1 MAKTQKGKKIV
12 PVKRHKRKSPGGKRK
27 TVPVKRHRRSTPN

>member
-12 PVKRHKRKSPGGKRK
+12 PVKPHKRSVPGGKEK
-27 TVPVKRHRRSTPN
+27 TVPVKRHRRSTPD